1 MGTTTPALRR
11 MQWIAVGMCTFAI
24 ALNYIDRST
33 LAIGN
38 LKIREEFGIG
48 ATGIGALQSAW
59 SIAFAFAQIPVG
71 LMVDRVGSRKLLG
84 WALVLWSLAQAAG
97 GLVSGYLTFM
107 WSRVALG
114 VFESPA
120 FPGAVRTVSNW
131 FSTRERGKPTGVYTL
146 GGDLGRIIGTPLLTA
161 LLLMFGWHTMFFAMG
176 GIALLG
182 PVAWFSLYRDPDLS
196 RMAPADRD
204 YLAANGV
211 GTSST
216 VTLHSWRKLFAFRSM
231 WGMIFGAFCSGYA
244 IWMYGTWLP
253 AYLEMQQH
261 VSIAKTGALA
271 MIPLACSI
279 LGSVAG
285 GYATDR
291 LANSGMNVV
300 SSRKIPAAC
309 GYLLSAGFC
318 AGAAMSGAVV
328 PALACISAS
337 MFFLS
342 FAQSGKWTLI
352 TAIAPQSYAGSVSS
366 IQNFGSYIGGTVSP
380 ILTGAVVDATGSF
393 VLALFI
399 GSGVMVMGAA
409 LYFFVVKD
417 PIPLE
422 ALDPVTSTALAAAD

>member
-1 MGTTTPALRR
+1 
-11 MQWIAVGMCTFAI
+11 MQWLAVGMCTFAI

-38 LKIREEFGIG
+38 LSIRKEFGIT
-48 ATGIGALQSAW
+48 ATAIGALQSAW
-59 SIAFAFAQIPVG
+59 SIAFAFAQIPIG
-71 LMVDRVGSRKLLG
+71 LAIDRVGSRKLLG
-84 WALVLWSLAQAAG
+84 WALVLWSVAQAAG
-97 GLVSGYLTFM
+97 GWAAGYFSFM

-114 VFESPA
+114 IFESPA

-131 FSTRERGKPTGVYTL
+131 FSIRERGKPTGVYTL

-161 LLLMFGWHTMFFAMG
+161 LLLVFGWRMMFVAMG
-176 GIALLG
+176 VIGLLG
-182 PVAWFSLYRDPDLS
+182 AVAWFSLYRDPDLS

-204 YLAANGV
+204 YLTENGV
-211 GTSST
+211 GKPST
-216 VTLHSWRKLFAFRSM
+216 VTLQSWRKLFAFRSM
-231 WGMIFGAFCSGYA
+231 WGMILGSFCSGYA

-261 VSIAKTGALA
+261 VSIAKTGVLA

-279 LGSVAG
+279 AGSLAG

-291 LANSGMNVV
+291 LAQSCMGVV
-300 SSRKIPAAC
+300 ASRKVPAAC
-309 GYLLSAGFC
+309 GYVLAALFC
-318 AGAAMSGAVV
+318 AGAAMSGEVGQ
-328 PALACISAS
+328 ALACISAS

-342 FAQSGKWTLI
+342 FGQSGKWTLI
-352 TAIAPQSYAGSVSS
+352 TAIAPQSYAGSVAS

-380 ILTGAVVDATGSF
+380 ILTGFVVDATGSF

-399 GSGVMVMGAA
+399 GSGVMVTGAA
-409 LYFFVVKD
+409 LYYFVVKD

-422 ALDPVTSTALAAAD
+422 ALDPAVSPALAAAQ